1 MEKPPE
7 SKRSGEHMDQYR
19 VSVDIGGTFTDV
31 ITTDVESG
39 QVTVGKTSTTPDDL
53 TEGILTGLDS
63 VVPSFDEISF
73 LVHGT
78 TQGLNAFLQ
87 RRGERVMLLATEGSG
102 DVYHIARGNRDSLY
116 DIHYRKPVPLVPK
129 RDIYEIPGRLN
140 FGAKNARPLTSPALK
155 KVARIAKDQDFGAI
169 AISFSI

>member
-1 MEKPPE
+1 
-7 SKRSGEHMDQYR
+7 MDQYR

-31 ITTDVESG
+31 ITADLDSG
-39 QVTVGKTSTTPDDL
+39 KVTVGKTSTTPSDL

-87 RRGERVMLLATEGSG
+87 RRGERVMLLATEGAG
-102 DVYHIARGNRDSLY
+102 DVYHIARGNRDRLY
-116 DIHYRKPVPLVPK
+116 DIHYRKPTPLVPK
-129 RDIYEIPGRLN
+129 RDIFEIPGRLN
-140 FGAKNARPLTSPALK
+140 YRGEERTPLDVAVLQDVAKK
-155 KVARIAKDQDFGAI
+155 AKDEGFGAI
-169 AISFSI
+169 DAG